1 MLDLEKLTAPELLE
15 MARKLQAENDRLRE
29 AAKPISDFITAF
41 DAKPLRQV
49 DDEFYGIHAG
59 SEWEA
64 SIRLSHFRALKKA
77 VEPSNV

>member
-1 MLDLEKLTAPELLE
+1 MLDLDKLTAPKLLE
-15 MARKLQAENDRLRE
+15 MAMKLQAENDRLRE
-29 AAKPISDFITAF
+29 AAKPIADFITAF

-49 DDEFYGIHAG
+49 NDEFYGIHAG